1 MTSAKAALPGF
12 LALDVLPTRCHL
24 TRVMRPPPPLLA
36 IAAALAQSALTKGA
50 HRPPASRAAAA
61 IATGAASGALAA
73 ASAGEFRRQGTTL
86 EPFNPGLAT
95 VLVTTGANSVSR
107 NPMYVGLAG
116 LLVANAVR
124 LGSWKALLPVAAFTL
139 VIDRLQIAA
148 EESALLAN
156 FGPEYEAYRATV
168 PRWLG
173 RGSVLPER
181 DS

>member
-1 MTSAKAALPGF
+1 MAT
-12 LALDVLPTRCHL
+12 
-24 TRVMRPPPPLLA
+24 
-36 IAAALAQSALTKGA
+36 AAASGGF
-50 HRPPASRAAAA
+50 AAAA
-61 IATGAASGALAA
+61 
-73 ASAGEFRRQGTTL
+73 AGQFRRQGTTL
-86 EPFNPGLAT
+86 EPVNPALAS

-139 VIDRLQIAA
+139 VIDRQQIAA

-156 FGPEYEAYRATV
+156 FGADYEAYRARV

-173 RGSVLPER
+173 RRSVVPLSR
-181 DS
+181 LLNTSQK